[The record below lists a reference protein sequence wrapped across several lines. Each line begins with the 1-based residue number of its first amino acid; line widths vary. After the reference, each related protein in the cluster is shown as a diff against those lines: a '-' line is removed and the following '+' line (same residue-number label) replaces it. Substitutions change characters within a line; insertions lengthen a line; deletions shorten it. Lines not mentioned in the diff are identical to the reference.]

1 MRKSEIK
8 EYFDTRAADW
18 DRTLIKNDQTIQTI
32 LELAGVHSGAHVLD
46 VACGTGVL
54 IPYYLER
61 KVASVTA
68 VDISAEMIRL
78 AQSKFPHD
86 AVRFICGDAEHLTFD
101 RDFDCVVVYNAFPHF
116 P

>member
-78 AQSKFPHD
+78 AQSKFPLSLPDVMH
-86 AVRFICGDAEHLTFD
+86 G
-101 RDFDCVVVYNAFPHF
+101 
-116 P
+116 